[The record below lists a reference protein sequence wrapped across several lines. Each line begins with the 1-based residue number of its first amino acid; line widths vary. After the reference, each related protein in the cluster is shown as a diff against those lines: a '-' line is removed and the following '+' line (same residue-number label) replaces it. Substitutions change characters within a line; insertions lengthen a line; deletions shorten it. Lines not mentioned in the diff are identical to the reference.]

1 MEIRDEERMATIPV
15 IVHQLG
21 MERLMRVIRLL
32 VVIIIC
38 LSAIIAYC
46 IWEMNCYD
54 YADVSLDSTGS
65 GISNY
70 IEAGHN
76 GAITNGE
83 RSSKEEDKKEQS
95 KSER

>member
-1 MEIRDEERMATIPV
+1 MDIKDEERMATIPL
-15 IVHQLG
+15 IAHQFG
-21 MERLMRVIRLL
+21 MERLMRVIKML
-32 VVIIIC
+32 VAIIIC
-38 LSAIIAYC
+38 LCAMLAYC
-46 IWEMNCYD
+46 VWEMNSYD

-76 GAITNGE
+76 GAIANGE